1 MKKRWLHSPCFSH
14 SAAEVGLFC
23 MLIFLLM
30 ILRYGIRFPQ
40 GYPVLQP
47 AATSQG
53 PSTGFHPFQLLMGRP
68 IAIIQKD
75 NCSTAAGGLGSGA
88 PYPDMVG
95 PGFSP
100 MEADQVQGTLYLTFD
115 DGPSENTDAIL
126 DILDQYG
133 IKATFFVVPNRS
145 QACME
150 RLQKIHARGHTIG
163 VHSFSHDYTAIY
175 SDVSAFLEDFA
186 QAYQLILQATGE
198 PPELFRFP
206 GGSKN
211 AYNRDTR
218 QAIMDEMT
226 QRGFVYFDWNVSAQ
240 DAQNGITWEQV
251 YQNVMDSLGQKQFGV
266 VLLHDSYGRQTTVQ
280 ALPRLIE
287 TLLARGYRFDRLSS
301 QVPPVHF

>member
-1 MKKRWLHSPCFSH
+1 M
-14 SAAEVGLFC
+14 
-23 MLIFLLM
+23 
-30 ILRYGIRFPQ
+30 
-40 GYPVLQP
+40 
-47 AATSQG
+47 
-53 PSTGFHPFQLLMGRP
+53 
-68 IAIIQKD
+68 
-75 NCSTAAGGLGSGA
+75 
-88 PYPDMVG
+88 
-95 PGFSP
+95 
-100 MEADQVQGTLYLTFD
+100 
-115 DGPSENTDAIL
+115 
-126 DILDQYG
+126 
-133 IKATFFVVPNRS
+133 
-145 QACME
+145 
-150 RLQKIHARGHTIG
+150 
-163 VHSFSHDYTAIY
+163 
-175 SDVSAFLEDFA
+175 SAFLEDFA